1 MSNQKLYA
9 VVRHDLH
16 GVLLGFSLEERN
28 GTYLWRELGGAFHG
42 STYTSAQAAIRG
54 LQLMYTEPGAV
65 VEFRKDEAGDRGLSI
80 AA

>member
-1 MSNQKLYA
+1 MTPQKLYA

-16 GVLLGFSLEERN
+16 GVLLGFQLEEKN
-28 GTYLWRELGGAFHG
+28 GTFMWRELNGSFHG

-54 LQLMYTEPGAV
+54 LRLMYTEPGAV
-65 VEFRKDEAGDRGLSI
+65 VEFRRDEIGQGLSV